1 MSRRTQ
7 RHRHTALPFPHRP
20 DGLSFD
26 LNSYSI
32 GGRKPKDLEL
42 KAGQR
47 EIDISPG
54 ADRDTT
60 DTIPE
65 DWEFITFYGELEVLD
80 SVVEDVFP
88 SEEREAPPG
97 NLHIAVHCHETISR
111 TRIDIESAPIAED
124 RYDVSIRLDWN
135 DFRGRVR
142 LEPFLVRSEPGKSDS
157 EYATSPHAKLAGG
170 NAYEIVVDRYGEDE
184 PPSIDGEEESFSQA
198 DHLPDS
204 DRLYYLDFRDEA
216 RPKLWINAD
225 YPRVTDV
232 LGASGSVGAEPRMR
246 DVILDQI
253 TYAVWNQLL
262 VRTATAID
270 RDGSVEY
277 DWQENVLQAFGRQ
290 LYGIDNLEEA
300 TLRLREDI
308 RDAENIP
315 SLMERIDGELQE
327 FVEPREQYLNLME
340 EGLQL

>member
-7 RHRHTALPFPHRP
+7 RHRRTALPFPNRP
-20 DGLSFD
+20 DGLSFELD
-26 LNSYSI
+26 SYSV
-32 GGRKPKDLEL
+32 GGRKPKDFEL
-42 KAGQR
+42 KPGQR
-47 EIDISPG
+47 EIDLSPG
-54 ADRDTT
+54 ADRDTA
-60 DTIPE
+60 DPVPD
-65 DWEFITFYGELEVLD
+65 DWEFVTLYGELEVLD
-80 SVVEDVFP
+80 GVVKDVFP
-88 SEEREAPPG
+88 AEERVAPPG
-97 NLHIAVHCHETISR
+97 NLYVAVHCHETIYRS
-111 TRIDIESAPIAED
+111 RIDIASAPIAED
-124 RYDVSIRLDWN
+124 RYGVQIRLDW
-135 DFRGRVR
+135 DEFRGRVR
-142 LEPFLVRSEPGKSDS
+142 LEPFLVRSEPSDSDS
-157 EYATSPHAKLAGG
+157 EYAMSPQAKLARGD
-170 NAYEIVVDRYGEDE
+170 AHEIVVDRFGEDE

-198 DHLPDS
+198 DYLPDGN
-204 DRLYYLDFRDEA
+204 RVYYLDFRDEA

-270 RDGSVEY
+270 REGSVEY

-290 LYGIDNLEEA
+290 LYGVDNLEEA
-300 TLRLREDI
+300 TLRMREDI

>member
-1 MSRRTQ
+1 MSQRTQ
-7 RHRHTALPFPHRP
+7 RHRRTALPFPHRP
-20 DGLSFD
+20 DGLAFE
-26 LNSYSI
+26 LGSYSVE
-32 GGRKPKDLEL
+32 GRKPKPLEL

-54 ADRDTT
+54 VGRDTA
-60 DTIPE
+60 DTIPD
-65 DWEFITFYGELEVLD
+65 DWDFVTLYGEIEVLD
-80 SVVEDVFP
+80 GVVEEVFP
-88 SEEREAPPG
+88 AEERAAPPG
-97 NLHIAVHCHETISR
+97 HLYVAIHCHETIYR
-111 TRIDIESAPIAED
+111 GRIDIKTSPIAEA
-124 RYDVSIRLDWN
+124 RYDVSIPLKWN

-142 LEPFLVRSEPGKSDS
+142 LEPFLVRSEPSEFDS
-157 EYATSPHAKLAGG
+157 EHATSPHVKLARGD
-170 NAYEIVVDRYGEDE
+170 AHEIVVDRYGEDE
-184 PPSIDGEEESFSQA
+184 PPSIDGEEESFSRA
-198 DHLPDS
+198 DHLPDGN
-204 DRLYYLDFRDEA
+204 RLYYLDFRDEA

-225 YPRVTDV
+225 YPRVTDI
-232 LGASGSVGAEPRMR
+232 LGASGSVGTEPRMR

-290 LYGIDNLEEA
+290 LYGVDNLKEA

-308 RDAENIP
+308 RDVENIP
-315 SLMERIDGELQE
+315 RLMERIDGELQE